1 MKLNSLESTK
11 RTISLEQLAK
21 IRELRGGGSKAP
33 KVPAQDVLESTG
45 VWLAK
50 KLVFSG
56 RKETLSSTEEEK
68 SMLVIR
74 LQDELSSEVIL
85 VPSRSHV
92 RTAAVT
98 SLPH

>member
-1 MKLNSLESTK
+1 MKLNEK
-11 RTISLEQLAK
+11 KPISLVLWSSWQK

-56 RKETLSSTEEEK
+56 RKETFEQH
-68 SMLVIR
+68 R
-74 LQDELSSEVIL
+74 RGEVN
-85 VPSRSHV
+85 
-92 RTAAVT
+92 ACY
-98 SLPH
+98 